1 METVGLRLNKLP
13 PKVYFRKKDTGGV
26 KFNSTVKLT
35 KLGDDPA
42 STVKRML
49 SEYRIHNC
57 EILLRED
64 VDTGQIVDVL
74 IGTRYYTCPR

>member
-1 METVGLRLNKLP
+1 M
-13 PKVYFRKKDTGGV
+13 
-26 KFNSTVKLT
+26 KLT

-49 SEYRIHNC
+49 SEYRIYNC
-57 EILLRED
+57 ELLLRED

-74 IGTRYYTCPR
+74 IGNRYLSRINFILY